1 MAELTGA
8 LQLKTMTIKTL
19 NQVREE
25 GMSTLVRS
33 LGQVDAVRFLQQ
45 FDVGKGDYT
54 AERVQILGDPSVDE
68 VALKIGQ
75 LRRAQ

>member
-1 MAELTGA
+1 
-8 LQLKTMTIKTL
+8 MTIKTL